1 MAIIDKPSDYFN
13 TKLFSGNGSGGHAI
27 TGVGFAPNWVW
38 LKKRDGTPLHH
49 LYDTIRGVTK
59 MITSADNR
67 VESTQTNGLTAFGS
81 DGFTVGSDA
90 DINSGSMVSWNWR
103 AGTSFTNDASA
114 TGIGSIDSAGSFNN
128 DSGFSIVSYTGTG
141 SAGTIK
147 HGLNSKPQVIFVKA
161 RTGDTNWGTY
171 HEILGNTK
179 FMRLNQTNAAET
191 EATFWNSTTA
201 TSSVFSVGS
210 NIVTN
215 WNTKTMI
222 AYCFAEKKGYSKFSS
237 YVGNGSNDGVFC
249 FTGMKPSFVM
259 RKKSSGVENW
269 TIHDNKRDTHN
280 VTFKRLLANDSGA
293 EYTSASN
300 QVDLLSNGFKC
311 RASNDGSN
319 ASGETYIY
327 MAFAENP
334 FVTSTGI
341 PTTAR

>member
-334 FVTSTGI
+334 FVTSTGV
-341 PTTAR
+341 PATAR